1 MAKDVA
7 ERQKEW
13 RARRKAEGYRMVTV
27 WLDPDVV
34 QILDGLI
41 AKHERTPNSARAEL
55 INQAIRATFLA
66 GGLPHDD

>member
-1 MAKDVA
+1 
-7 ERQKEW
+7 
-13 RARRKAEGYRMVTV
+13 MVTV